1 MSFTAEVKD
10 ELSRVKPECQNC
22 DKAELAALIRICG
35 TLIVT
40 GRDTYRLEVST
51 ETGAVARMVIK
62 LVHKV
67 YDLKTELT
75 VRRSVLHRSHN
86 YLIALPAQ
94 EKLADALVELGVL
107 EAGGGLESGI
117 KRNLVAEDHCAASY
131 LRGAFLG
138 GGFIA
143 DPKGD
148 FHFEMVFQHKS
159 LAKDIVELLARLS
172 IESRL
177 AKRRNEYTV
186 YIKSINEMLDF
197 LALVGAHQSALKIEN
212 VRVVKALRNDVNRQ
226 VNAEMANQ
234 AKASAAAYEQLKMI
248 DLIDKNQ
255 GIESL
260 PQGLYELAKLRREH
274 PDLNLRELGQM
285 ASPPLSKSAVY
296 HRIRRLEEIA
306 STIKKGMS

>member
-10 ELSRVKPECQNC
+10 ELSRVKPVCTNC
-22 DKAELAALIRICG
+22 DKAELAALVRICG
-35 TLIVT
+35 TLIVA
-40 GRDTYRLEVST
+40 GKNTYRLEVST
-51 ETGAVARMVIK
+51 ETGAVARMFIK

-86 YLIALPAQ
+86 YLIVLPVQ
-94 EKLADALVELGVL
+94 DGLSQTLVELGVL
-107 EAGGGLESGI
+107 REDLSLESGI
-117 KRNLVAEDHCAASY
+117 KKELIQEEHCAAAY

-148 FHFEMVFQHKS
+148 FHFEMVFQHKQ
-159 LAKDIVELLARLS
+159 LAADIVSLLESLNIGSKLS
-172 IESRL
+172 
-177 AKRRNEYTV
+177 KRRNEYTV

-212 VRVVKALRNDVNRQ
+212 TRVLKALRNDVNRQ

-234 AKASAAAYEQLKMI
+234 AKTSAAALEQLKMI
-248 DLIDKNQ
+248 ALIEKHV
-255 GIESL
+255 GLSAL
-260 PQGLYELAKLRREH
+260 PDGLKEFCKLRKEH
-274 PDLNLRELGQM
+274 PDLNLRELGQI
-285 ASPPLSKSAVY
+285 AKPPLSKSAIY
-296 HRIRRLEEIA
+296 HRIRRLEQIA
-306 STIKKGMS
+306 STIKSE